1 MGRWFG
7 ATLSAEGEPASREDA
22 DEQSSSSP
30 DSTSSRQDAGG
41 RDASSEPSVADAPE
55 DADVAFADLDADAA
69 AAAADA
75 VGERRVSPD
84 TDEQFDVVCV
94 AVPMSA
100 AEDAIA
106 EHAGRAT
113 EAIVDV
119 TGEMAGP
126 VEAMAEHA
134 PDLERASLHPLF
146 APENAPGNVAV
157 VRDAAGQTTDAVL
170 DAIAAAGNEVF
181 ETTPEEHDEAMATV
195 QAGAHTAVLAYAL
208 AAEDVPER
216 FQTPISSGLLD
227 LVEQVTG
234 ANPRVYGEIQSTF
247 DGAETVAAAARRIA
261 DADDQAFDE
270 LYREAGRVADA
281 SASGTDTD
289 ASASGAE
296 ADR

>member
-1 MGRWFG
+1 MDVLVVGAGAMGRWFG
-7 ATLSAEGEPASREDA
+7 ATLSGERGAA
-22 DEQSSSSP
+22 AG
-30 DSTSSRQDAGG
+30 QDA
-41 RDASSEPSVADAPE
+41 ADIGAAADL
-55 DADVAFADLDADAA
+55 DADVAFTDLDADAA

-75 VGERRVSPD
+75 AGGRAVSTD
-84 TDEQFDVVCV
+84 TDERFDLVCV
-94 AVPMSA
+94 AVPMSV

-113 EAIVDV
+113 EAVVDV

-126 VEAMAEHA
+126 VAAMAEHA
-134 PDLERASLHPLF
+134 PGLERASLHPLF

-157 VRDAAGQTTDAVL
+157 VRDEAGPTTDAAL
-170 DAIAAAGNEVF
+170 DAIASAGNEVF

-234 ANPRVYGEIQSTF
+234 TNPRVYGEIQSTF
-247 DGAETVAAAARRIA
+247 DGAEAVAAAAREIA
-261 DADDQAFDE
+261 DADDESFDE
-270 LYREAGRVADA
+270 LYRDAGEVVADA

-289 ASASGAE
+289 ASASGSVP
-296 ADR
+296 DRSASGPEENR

>member
-1 MGRWFG
+1 MDVLVVGAGEMGRWFG
-7 ATLSAEGEPASREDA
+7 ATLSGERSAASGSA
-22 DEQSSSSP
+22 D
-30 DSTSSRQDAGG
+30 GG
-41 RDASSEPSVADAPE
+41 TGAAAKF

-69 AAAADA
+69 AAAAEA
-75 VGERRVSPD
+75 AGGRAVSPE
-84 TDEQFDVVCV
+84 TDEHFDVVCI
-94 AVPMSA
+94 AVPMSVA
-100 AEDAIA
+100 AEAIA
-106 EHAGRAT
+106 EHADQAT

-126 VEAMAEHA
+126 VAAMAEHA

-157 VRDAAGQTTDAVL
+157 VRDERGPTTDAVL

-195 QAGAHTAVLAYAL
+195 QAGAHSAVLAYAL

-216 FQTPISSGLLD
+216 FQTPVSEGLGD

-234 ANPRVYGEIQSTF
+234 NSPQVYGEIQSTF
-247 DGAETVAAAARRIA
+247 DGADAVAAAARRIA
-261 DADDQAFDE
+261 EADDEAFTE
-270 LYREAGRVADA
+270 LYHVAGAGGPERA
-281 SASGTDTD
+281 D

-296 ADR
+296 EDR

>member
-1 MGRWFG
+1 MDVLVVGAGAMGRWFG
-7 ATLSAEGEPASREDA
+7 AALSGERGAAAVEPDA
-22 DEQSSSSP
+22 D
-30 DSTSSRQDAGG
+30 DDATADAGT
-41 RDASSEPSVADAPE
+41 ADL
-55 DADVAFADLDADAA
+55 DADVAFTDLDADAA

-75 VGERRVSPD
+75 AGGRAVSPD
-84 TDEQFDVVCV
+84 TDDRFELVCV

-100 AEDAIA
+100 AAEAIA
-106 EHAGRAT
+106 EHADRAT
-113 EAIVDV
+113 EAVVDV

-134 PDLERASLHPLF
+134 PKLERASLHPLF
-146 APENAPGNVAV
+146 APENAPGNVAA
-157 VRDAAGQTTDAVL
+157 VRPREGPTTDAVL
-170 DAIAAAGNEVF
+170 DAIARAGNEVF
-181 ETTPEEHDEAMATV
+181 ETTPEEHDGAMATV

-234 ANPRVYGEIQSTF
+234 TNPRVYGEIQSTF
-247 DGAETVAAAARRIA
+247 DGAEAVAAAAREIA
-261 DADDQAFDE
+261 DADDEAFDE

-281 SASGTDTD
+281 SASGAVTDASAPGTDTD

-296 ADR
+296 EDR

>member
-7 ATLSAEGEPASREDA
+7 ATLSGERGGVVD
-22 DEQSSSSP
+22 DE
-30 DSTSSRQDAGG
+30 TA
-41 RDASSEPSVADAPE
+41 VADF
-55 DADVAFADLDADAA
+55 DVAFVDLDADAA
-69 AAAADA
+69 DAAASTAGGRS
-75 VGERRVSPD
+75 VPPE
-84 TDEQFDVVCV
+84 TDERFDVVCI

-100 AEDAIA
+100 AAEAIA

-126 VEAMAEHA
+126 VTAMAEHA
-134 PDLERASLHPLF
+134 PDLERTSLHPLF

-157 VRDAAGQTTDAVL
+157 VRDEAGPTTEAVL

-234 ANPRVYGEIQSTF
+234 TNPRVYGEIQSTF
-247 DGAETVAAAARRIA
+247 DGAEAVAAAARRIA
-261 DADDQAFDE
+261 DANEETFDE
-270 LYREAGRVADA
+270 LYREAGEVVADA
-281 SASGTDTD
+281 SASGP
-289 ASASGAE
+289 E
-296 ADR
+296 EDR

>member
-7 ATLSAEGEPASREDA
+7 ATLSGERGAAS
-22 DEQSSSSP
+22 
-30 DSTSSRQDAGG
+30 GH
-41 RDASSEPSVADAPE
+41 SVADL
-55 DADVAFADLDADAA
+55 DADVAFTDLDADAA
-69 AAAADA
+69 VAAADA
-75 VGERRVSPD
+75 VGGRAVPPE
-84 TDEQFDVVCV
+84 TDERFDVVCV
-94 AVPMSA
+94 AVPMSVA
-100 AEDAIA
+100 DDTIA

-113 EAIVDV
+113 AAIVDV

-126 VEAMAEHA
+126 VAAMAEHA

-157 VRDAAGQTTDAVL
+157 VRDKAGPTTDAVL
-170 DAIAAAGNEVF
+170 DAISAAGNEVF

-234 ANPRVYGEIQSTF
+234 TNPRVYGEIQSAF
-247 DGAETVAAAARRIA
+247 DGAEAVAAAAREIT
-261 DADDQAFDE
+261 DADDETFDE
-270 LYREAGRVADA
+270 LYRDAGEVVADASGSSSVADA
-281 SASGTDTD
+281 SASG
-289 ASASGAE
+289 AE
-296 ADR
+296 EDR